1 MRPTTGHLSDLRPR
15 DQRSG
20 LILDGVADARV
31 GRVAT
36 WHGLRHRADSTAQPR
51 GNPPRLAGLYDAV
64 RPGYPAAAFD
74 DLRLRCGL
82 SAASRV
88 LEVGCG
94 TGQATRNLARV
105 GCAIQALEPGAALAA
120 LARRNLSGSANVAV
134 SVSTFEEASEPSATY
149 DAVVSATAFHWTDA
163 RRSYGKAA
171 DLLVPGGSLALL
183 TNAHGAG
190 GSHTHEPIAS
200 AIRDLHRRLAPQIGS
215 WTFPTRADLAARAG
229 SGGDIAALWSGL
241 DRSFVDPPPVG
252 ELFESPV
259 VTTYPWLATYE
270 RAGYLD
276 MLSSHSSYALLEP
289 DIRAQLFDQ
298 IGRLIDEHLGRT
310 ITKEYVTILATARTR
325 GLAA

>member
-1 MRPTTGHLSDLRPR
+1 VDRRTQAGHADRPETAWVPLPAGLANPR
-15 DQRSG
+15 EQGASVF
-20 LILDGVADARV
+20 DGI
-31 GRVAT
+31 
-36 WHGLRHRADSTAQPR
+36 
-51 GNPPRLAGLYDAV
+51 AGLYNAV
-64 RPGYPAAAFD
+64 RPGYPAVAFD
-74 DLRLRCGL
+74 DLRARCGL

-94 TGQATRNLARV
+94 TGQATRNLARI

-120 LARRNLSGSANVAV
+120 LARRNLSDSANVRV
-134 SVSTFEEASEPSATY
+134 SVSTFEDATEPSAAY
-149 DAVVSATAFHWTDA
+149 DAIVSATAFHWTDA
-163 RRSYGKAA
+163 RCSYTKAA

-190 GSHTHEPIAS
+190 GNHTQEPMAS

-215 WTFPTRADLAARAG
+215 WTFPTREDLAARAG
-229 SGGDIAALWSGL
+229 SGGDIAAMWSRL

-252 ELFESPV
+252 ELFEPPV

-276 MLSSHSSYALLEP
+276 MLSSHSSYALLDP
-289 DIRAQLFDQ
+289 GRRAQLFDQ
-298 IGRLIDEHLGRT
+298 IGRLIDEHLDGT

-325 GLAA
+325 GSAAQSDPLPALD